1 MLLRN
6 QATIA
11 QVITKPNV
19 WLLNRWLELEKTTYA
34 IFHSYR
40 NFFYCYLWR
49 FPFSSSS
56 FFSRV
61 IILLNSGE
69 KERNTQTD
77 LIRSSYL
84 FFGRHTYVY
93 VYVRDLPF
101 VCKKATTRT
110 ISLFLS
116 LLSFFFFFFSI
127 FDANQT
133 FVLNVCIG
141 EWSKENLLVCVY
153 HTLSRL
159 DARMLMRKEKKK
171 KDEGKRAETDIH
183 RT

>member
-49 FPFSSSS
+49 FPFSSS

-116 LLSFFFFFFSI
+116 LLSFFFLLF
-127 FDANQT
+127 
-133 FVLNVCIG
+133 LNIWCQSNICI
-141 EWSKENLLVCVY
+141 ECMHWRVE
-153 HTLSRL
+153 
-159 DARMLMRKEKKK
+159 
-171 KDEGKRAETDIH
+171 
-183 RT
+183 